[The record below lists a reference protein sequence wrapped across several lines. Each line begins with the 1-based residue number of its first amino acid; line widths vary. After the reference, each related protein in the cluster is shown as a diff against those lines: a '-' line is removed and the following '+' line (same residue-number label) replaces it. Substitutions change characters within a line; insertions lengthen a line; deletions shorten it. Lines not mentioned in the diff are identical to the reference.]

1 MTIPPPPP
9 PPPPPLPPPPR
20 SIPMQPPMQ
29 QHNTSYHQQTRSQ
42 VQLSYKPITKEQL
55 TNQDKQNI
63 SHLHKACS
71 LLEEQ
76 RCLESELEA
85 TVSFSRSLLSNPAGT
100 IQNESA
106 NNLPTGVQ
114 DAWLALTETCRPA
127 GTEDKN
133 EESMGVS
140 AGILGKAGR
149 TMALGVSLKRV
160 HEVTQTMREKESD
173 VTDACL
179 KSMSSF
185 QSGGLPS
192 RQQEEVTPPWLMHA
206 FDSKVK
212 DIREYHARFGDV
224 LSANSNSTN
233 ITNSKTLTNE
243 VGMAYEAADPEKALE
258 LIFANPNKKRR
269 VGHPAAD
276 GYDLHS
282 FLHTHLDP
290 LPADQVFSTEEVFG
304 KYLDL
309 HDIHA
314 SAISVAVFH
323 ERGNGKEAEKKS
335 EAVSYVDWLHQLT
348 KGLHTL
354 PEQVKLDQRK
364 KYHRVLAQLQTYL
377 SGFLNR
383 SSPLLN
389 VHTEVIQVAQKEF
402 DEFWS
407 STGGSI
413 GWTSKPGEQALVS
426 KNKSTSEQKNSSI
439 EDIDLKTYANLEEL
453 MEKQSPEQIKVELSR
468 LGMKCGG
475 LPLDRAKR
483 LWRTKDTP
491 LDKLPPKLFKV
502 KPILAKGKGDNGNNS
517 TLANLQR
524 IDLARLEGVVTA
536 LLDQL
541 RPTLDATA
549 RRAERRLTQTR
560 NEKEKE
566 MEEEVYGGGLSS
578 SLPSKGDSAES
589 QETRG
594 EEDSEDESDEEDAPI
609 YNPKGVPL
617 GWDGKPIPY
626 WLFKLHGLNH
636 FYPCEICGNESYRGR
651 RNFEKHFTEAKHSYG
666 MKCLGIP
673 NTKHFHGVTKIG
685 DAQKLWAK
693 LQSTVNKDI
702 FDGAKEEEY
711 EDSHG
716 NILSRATYEDLARQ
730 GLL

>member
-1 MTIPPPPP
+1 MPIHPPH
-9 PPPPPLPPPPR
+9 
-20 SIPMQPPMQ
+20 Q
-29 QHNTSYHQQTRSQ
+29 QHKSHQQQRTQ
-42 VQLSYKPITKEQL
+42 AQLSYKPITKDQL
-55 TNQDKQNI
+55 TSQDNQHI
-63 SHLHKACS
+63 SYLQKACS

-76 RCLESELEA
+76 RCHESEFEA
-85 TVSFSRSLLSNPAGT
+85 SASFSRSLLSNPTGT
-100 IQNESA
+100 IRNDAA
-106 NNLPTGVQ
+106 NGLPTGVQ
-114 DAWLALTETCRPA
+114 DAWLALTETCRPE
-127 GTEDKN
+127 GTEGGGGGGSSNDKN

-149 TMALGVSLKRV
+149 TMALGFSLKRV
-160 HEVTQTMREKESD
+160 QEVAQTMVDKESE

-179 KSMSSF
+179 NSLSSF
-185 QSGGLPS
+185 QSGAQAS
-192 RQQEEVTPPWLMHA
+192 RQHEEVTPSWLMHA
-206 FDSKVK
+206 FDAKVK
-212 DIREYHARFGDV
+212 EIREYHARFGDV
-224 LSANSNSTN
+224 LSANTNSTN
-233 ITNSKTLTNE
+233 AANAKTLTNE
-243 VGMAYEAADPEKALE
+243 VGMAYETADPAKALE

-309 HDIHA
+309 HAIHA
-314 SAISVAVFH
+314 VVMGNTVFH
-323 ERGNGKEAEKKS
+323 EKKNGNEAEEKS
-335 EAVSYVDWLHQLT
+335 EPVSYVDWLHQLS

-377 SGFLNR
+377 IGFLNR
-383 SSPLLN
+383 TSPLLN
-389 VHTEVIQVAQKEF
+389 VETEVIQMAQKEF
-402 DEFWS
+402 DEVWAS
-407 STGGSI
+407 MGGSI
-413 GWTSKPGEQALVS
+413 GWTSKPGEKALIS
-426 KNKSTSEQKNSSI
+426 QKKGDSEEGESPK
-439 EDIDLKTYANLEEL
+439 DGIDLQLYATAEEL

-483 LWRTKDTP
+483 LWKTKDTP

-502 KPILAKGKGDNGNNS
+502 KPTVAKVKGDNGKNS
-517 TLANLQR
+517 TLASLQR
-524 IDLARLEGVVTA
+524 IDLARLEGIVTA

-578 SLPSKGDSAES
+578 SLPSRVDTAETQENGGGDES
-589 QETRG
+589 
-594 EEDSEDESDEEDAPI
+594 DESDEEDAPI

-673 NTKHFHGVTKIG
+673 NTKHFHGVTKIE